1 MTQTEFDALQR
12 DLEDELAVCLTAFF
26 NRRGLAYDHA
36 AYIAQ
41 RDGSYEHSVREVL
54 YLGADLFPFTP
65 EGGEEV
71 ETFVPSPRPNHELE
85 AA

>member
-36 AYIAQ
+36 AYIA
-41 RDGSYEHSVREVL
+41 SWLKVL
-54 YLGADLFPFTP
+54 KDEKRAIFTAASHAQKAADFLHGLQAKYTDS
-65 EGGEEV
+65 EE
-71 ETFVPSPRPNHELE
+71 R
-85 AA
+85 AAV